1 MYLFNKMYHEAYH
14 RCATDVPQM
23 CHIKN
28 IYKNMNIKTRNKNI
42 NKRLLRAKKL
52 RGGTTIFLTAFSLLL
67 VNWKVRF
74 IPEFASYAI
83 NCFSGNFQKRY
94 EFKSQNR
101 KSSNF
106 NSYGNKERNFKHT
119 RPNSDVRCHVVRA

>member
-1 MYLFNKMYHEAYH
+1 
-14 RCATDVPQM
+14 M

-42 NKRLLRAKKL
+42 NKRLLRTKKL

-83 NCFSGNFQKRY
+83 NCFSGNFRKGD

-101 KSSNF
+101 KSSKF
-106 NSYGNKERNFKHT
+106 NNYGN
-119 RPNSDVRCHVVRA
+119 